1 MPARSVRALVLVVD
15 DEPLI
20 RDLLAEWLV
29 EEGYRVHCA
38 ADGQEALDLVEAE
51 IPDVIVTDI
60 KMPRVHGLQLVERLR
75 NAGHATPIVVIS
87 TWTPPCGLPG
97 VRYVP
102 KPFDLDHITA
112 AVEQSL
118 ASA

>member
-1 MPARSVRALVLVVD
+1 MHTPPVRALVLVVD

-20 RDLLAEWLV
+20 RDILAEWLV

-38 ADGQEALDLVEAE
+38 ADGQEALDLVDVE

-60 KMPRVHGLQLVERLR
+60 KMPRVHGLELVERLR
-75 NAGHATPIVVIS
+75 TAGHAIPVVVIS
-87 TWTPPCGLPG
+87 TWTPPSSLLGIRCVL
-97 VRYVP
+97 
-102 KPFDLDHITA
+102 KPFDLNHITA
-112 AVEQSL
+112 AVAQCL